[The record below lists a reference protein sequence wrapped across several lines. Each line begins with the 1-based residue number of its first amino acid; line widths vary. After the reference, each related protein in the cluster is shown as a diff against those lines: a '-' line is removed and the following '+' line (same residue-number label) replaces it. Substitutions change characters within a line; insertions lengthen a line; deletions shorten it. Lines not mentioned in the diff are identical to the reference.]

1 MVNALLA
8 GMRRKYKSWKL
19 PAQIVVCF
27 NTNGSLRTRLD
38 MPVLGRHQVKVTTK
52 VRVPGTVDEI
62 VKEVNE
68 ALPDFL
74 KHVYRIQ
81 HQYNYTKQLTENL
94 KCNEC
99 LIHVDFSETVCAN
112 SAVYCIS
119 AASIS
124 AHGCYEGFR
133 YPSII
138 RFLREY
144 HNTDI
149 SERTLRRRSLDYGLR
164 RRLQPSSLTDI
175 YNAIRIQLQGPGIA
189 CRIVC
194 SV

>member
-27 NTNGSLRTRLD
+27 NTNGSLITRLV

-74 KHVYRIQ
+74 KHVHRIQ
-81 HQYNYTKQLTENL
+81 HQYNYTKQLIENL

-99 LIHVDFSETVCAN
+99 LIHTDFSETMCK
-112 SAVYCIS
+112 
-119 AASIS
+119 
-124 AHGCYEGFR
+124 F
-133 YPSII
+133 
-138 RFLREY
+138 
-144 HNTDI
+144 
-149 SERTLRRRSLDYGLR
+149 
-164 RRLQPSSLTDI
+164 SSVLHLGSKHLCTWV
-175 YNAIRIQLQGPGIA
+175 L
-189 CRIVC
+189 
-194 SV
+194 